1 MLNLKKHLKARMR
14 TIKKDLDSGSEEYAL
29 RNMQTCYE
37 LAAIAYVAKFGELHH
52 KYMELFHEFRIRRDE
67 LKKESDE
74 DVRRFIN
81 ACRFTTRNTRP
92 NE

>member
-1 MLNLKKHLKARMR
+1 
-14 TIKKDLDSGSEEYAL
+14 
-29 RNMQTCYE
+29 
-37 LAAIAYVAKFGELHH
+37 
-52 KYMELFHEFRIRRDE
+52 MEIFHEFRIRRDE

>member
-1 MLNLKKHLKARMR
+1 MSNLKKYLKARMR
-14 TIKKDLDSGSEEYAL
+14 AIKKDLDSGREEYAV

-52 KYMELFHEFRIRRDE
+52 KYMELFHEIRIRRDE

-81 ACRFTTRNTRP
+81 AWRFTTWNAGS

>member
-1 MLNLKKHLKARMR
+1 MSNLKKYLKARMR
-14 TIKKDLDSGSEEYAL
+14 AIKKDLDSGSEEYAL

-74 DVRRFIN
+74 DVRRFNN
-81 ACRFTTRNTRP
+81 AWRFTTWNTGS

>member
-1 MLNLKKHLKARMR
+1 MSNLKKYLKARMR
-14 TIKKDLDSGSEEYAL
+14 AIKRDLDSGSEEYAL

-81 ACRFTTRNTRP
+81 AWRFTTRNAGS